1 MTVSVRDQYNKFG
14 SSYQEKRKNPAS
26 GFWNSQIEVPAML
39 DLLRSV
45 GQDRVILDAGC
56 GSGDLVAEVSKFAR
70 LCVGIDVSETMISLA
85 KQAHPKHDFKVSSI
99 DRLDFKIDSF
109 DVVCSSLV
117 LHYFN
122 DLAPVFK
129 EVARVLKTGGTFIF
143 SIHHPFTETFVDSND
158 AEHPFKV
165 GKYFHQQKYEWG
177 MAGMVLESYHH
188 TFEAISK
195 AGSDN
200 GFVIDSIVE
209 PRPSIESE
217 SINPSA
223 YLETR
228 DYPKFCL
235 FKMTRGHHR
244 VAENDI

>member
-1 MTVSVRDQYNKFG
+1 MTASVRDQYNKFG
-14 SSYQEKRKNPAS
+14 DNYQEKRKNPGF

-39 DLLRSV
+39 EILRSI
-45 GQDRVILDAGC
+45 GQDRTILDAGC
-56 GSGDLVAEVSKFAR
+56 GSGDLVAEISKFA
-70 LCVGIDVSETMISLA
+70 LSCVGIDVSETMISLA
-85 KQAHPKHDFKVSSI
+85 KQGYPGHDFKVSSI
-99 DRLDFKIDSF
+99 DRLDFGPGSF
-109 DVVCSSLV
+109 DVVYSSLV

-129 EVARVLKTGGTFIF
+129 EVVRVLKPDGRFIF
-143 SIHHPFTETFVDSND
+143 SIHHPFTEVFVDSND

-165 GKYFHQQKYEWG
+165 GRYFHQQKYEWC

-188 TFEAISK
+188 TFDSISK
-195 AGSDN
+195 AGSDS
-200 GFVIDSIVE
+200 GFMIEDIVE

-228 DYPKFCL
+228 NYPKFCL
-235 FKMTRGHHR
+235 FKMKSTK
-244 VAENDI
+244 